1 MGSPI
6 PSSHLKEGISMIRV
20 IRMNGSELVIN
31 AELIEFIEATPDTVL
46 TLTTGKKFV
55 LKDSVQEIIDK
66 VMEYHRLAGMKV
78 IYPESPE
85 ADRVHQTV
93 EE

>member
-1 MGSPI
+1 
-6 PSSHLKEGISMIRV
+6 MIKV

-55 LKDSVQEIIDK
+55 LKDSVQDLIDK
-66 VMEYHRLAGMKV
+66 VMEYRRSIGIK
-78 IYPESPE
+78 II
-85 ADRVHQTV
+85 DRVSDNSGKFCETHDDRG
-93 EE
+93 